1 MELSLILGYT
11 LAIAVGL
18 TMGIMGSGGSIL
30 TLPIFVYLFHIE
42 PIQALDYS
50 LFTISIISL
59 IGSIGHLYKK
69 EIDFK
74 TTTLFI
80 LPSLLAVYI
89 TKQYILPNI
98 PNSIP
103 INQSTIAKDQII
115 MSFFSVLILVSAFI
129 MLKRNNNNNNNNNNS
144 GRVRNTIAH
153 LITIGFITGLLTGLV
168 GAGGGFIIVPALVLL
183 MKINIKQATAASLFI
198 ITINATFGLLSN
210 FRHLDQINWAI
221 LIIFTGITLIGLMI
235 GFQLKTK
242 LKPENLKVVFGY
254 FLGAIGIAIAG
265 TEISQFINL

>member
-1 MELSLILGYT
+1 MMDFSLILGYT
-11 LAIAVGL
+11 LAITVGL
-18 TMGIMGSGGSIL
+18 TMGILGSGGSIL

-42 PIQALDYS
+42 PIQAVDYS

-59 IGSIGHLYKK
+59 IGSIGHVYKK

-103 INQSTIAKDQII
+103 INQSTISKDQII
-115 MSFFSVLILVSAFI
+115 MSFFSVLILVSAFV
-129 MLKRNNNNNNNNNNS
+129 MLKRNNNNY

-153 LITIGFITGLLTGLV
+153 LLTIGFITGLLTGLV

-235 GFQLKTK
+235 GLQLKTK

>member
-59 IGSIGHLYKK
+59 IGSIGHVYKK

-98 PNSIP
+98 PDSIP
-103 INQSTIAKDQII
+103 INQSTISKDQII
-115 MSFFSVLILVSAFI
+115 MSFFSVLILVSAFV
-129 MLKRNNNNNNNNNNS
+129 MLKRNNNNNNNS

-168 GAGGGFIIVPALVLL
+168 VRRRIYHRTRTRII
-183 MKINIKQATAASLFI
+183 N
-198 ITINATFGLLSN
+198 
-210 FRHLDQINWAI
+210 
-221 LIIFTGITLIGLMI
+221 
-235 GFQLKTK
+235 
-242 LKPENLKVVFGY
+242 EN
-254 FLGAIGIAIAG
+254 
-265 TEISQFINL
+265 

>member
-1 MELSLILGYT
+1 MELSLIFGYT
-11 LAIAVGL
+11 LAISVGL

-42 PIQALDYS
+42 PIHALDYS

-59 IGSIGHLYKK
+59 IGSIGHVYKK

-74 TTTLFI
+74 TTALFI

-89 TKQYILPNI
+89 TKQYILPSI
-98 PNSIP
+98 PDSFSLHQNSI
-103 INQSTIAKDQII
+103 SKDQII
-115 MSFFSVLILVSAFI
+115 MSFFSILILVSAFA
-129 MLKRNNNNNNNNNNS
+129 MLKKRNNINRS
-144 GRVRNTIAH
+144 RRVPNPIAL
-153 LITIGFITGLLTGLV
+153 LIIIGFITGLLTGLV

-210 FRHLDQINWAI
+210 FKHLDQINWTI

-254 FLGAIGIAIAG
+254 FIGAIGIVIAG

>member
-1 MELSLILGYT
+1 MELSLIIGYT

-59 IGSIGHLYKK
+59 VGSVGHVHKK

-74 TTTLFI
+74 TTALFI
-80 LPSLLAVYI
+80 LPSMLTVYI

-98 PNSIP
+98 PDSFPLYQN
-103 INQSTIAKDQII
+103 TISKDQII
-115 MSFFSVLILVSAFI
+115 MSLFAIIILASAFAMLRKRENKNRSRRVSNHIILLVS
-129 MLKRNNNNNNNNNNS
+129 
-144 GRVRNTIAH
+144 
-153 LITIGFITGLLTGLV
+153 IGFITGLLTGLV
-168 GAGGGFIIVPALVLL
+168 GAGGGFIIVPALVLVL
-183 MKINIKQATAASLFI
+183 GINIKQATAASLFI

-210 FRHLDQINWAI
+210 FKQLDQINWTI

>member
-1 MELSLILGYT
+1 MELSLIIGYT

-59 IGSIGHLYKK
+59 LGSIGHVYKR

-74 TTTLFI
+74 ATTLFI
-80 LPSLLAVYI
+80 LPSLLSVYL

-98 PNSIP
+98 PDNFSIYQNA
-103 INQSTIAKDQII
+103 ITKDQVI
-115 MSFFSVLILVSAFI
+115 MSLFSMIILTSAFA
-129 MLKRNNNNNNNNNNS
+129 MLRKRDHKNS
-144 GRVRNTIAH
+144 SINLSNKAVLLAS
-153 LITIGFITGLLTGLV
+153 IGFITGILTGLL
-168 GAGGGFIIVPALVLL
+168 GAGGGFIIVPSLVLL
-183 MKINIKQATAASLFI
+183 LGIAINQATATSLFI
-198 ITINATFGLLSN
+198 IMTNSTFGLLSN
-210 FRHLDQINWAI
+210 FKHLDQINWTI

-242 LKPENLKVVFGY
+242 LKPKNLKVIFGY

-265 TEISQFINL
+265 TEISQFIHL

>member
-59 IGSIGHLYKK
+59 IGSIGHVFKK

-103 INQSTIAKDQII
+103 INQSTISKDQII
-115 MSFFSVLILVSAFI
+115 MSFFSVLILVSAFV
-129 MLKRNNNNNNNNNNS
+129 MLKRNNNNNNS

-168 GAGGGFIIVPALVLL
+168 GAGGGFIIVPSLVLL
-183 MKINIKQATAASLFI
+183 MKINIKQASAASLFI